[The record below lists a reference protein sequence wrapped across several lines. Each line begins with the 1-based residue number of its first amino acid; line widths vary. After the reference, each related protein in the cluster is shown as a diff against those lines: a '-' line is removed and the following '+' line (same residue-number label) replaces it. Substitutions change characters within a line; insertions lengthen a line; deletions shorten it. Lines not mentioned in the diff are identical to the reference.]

1 MRIISGTLGGRVL
14 KVPSNLPVR
23 PTTDRT
29 KESLFNIIGNTFDF
43 EGLSVLELCC
53 GTGNIGIE
61 FWSRGATKIVAIDK
75 DKRCVQAV
83 KNLYKEFEITGGTVL
98 QADIVKFVAENR
110 AQQSFDIVFID
121 PPYAMANQ
129 RELLAT
135 IFEQKWCKI
144 GGWLILEHTSMNSY
158 EQEPYF
164 LFCRKYGSSSISFFG
179 EKEGKDNL

>member
-29 KESLFNIIGNTFDF
+29 KESLFNIIGNVFDF

-61 FWSRGATKIVAIDK
+61 FWSRGATQIVAVDK

-83 KNLYKEFEITGGTVL
+83 KNLYQAFNMAEATVL
-98 QADIVKFVAENR
+98 QADIVKFVAQNPT
-110 AQQSFDIVFID
+110 QQAFDMVFID
-121 PPYAMANQ
+121 PPYAMPNQ
-129 RELLAT
+129 TELLVT
-135 IFEQKWCKI
+135 IFAQKWCKI
-144 GGWLILEHTSMNSY
+144 GGWVILEHTSMTSF

-179 EKEGKDNL
+179 EKEE